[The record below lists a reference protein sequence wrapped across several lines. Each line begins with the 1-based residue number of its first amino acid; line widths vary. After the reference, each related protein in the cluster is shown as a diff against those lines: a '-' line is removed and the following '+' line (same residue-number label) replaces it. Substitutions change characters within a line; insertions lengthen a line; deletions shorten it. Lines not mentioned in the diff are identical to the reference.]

1 LTTLTDKEY
10 DSMLAEIAH
19 QTDMAAQADVACI
32 RLKALCLRAADALE
46 GRLVAN
52 DKDYWLV
59 KELRKAVAE

>member
-1 LTTLTDKEY
+1 
-10 DSMLAEIAH
+10 MLAEIAH

-59 KELRKAVAE
+59 KELRKAAK